1 MSMLTMTSL
10 VAQSQ
15 FGTLIDTSQR
25 QPVAVTRRGRPIAVV
40 QSYEDY
46 LASRQTIPFHVAT
59 LISTS
64 YPLRG
69 QEATASMSKHLKSMG
84 NQAAQD
90 GLTEKD
96 IMQMLYD
103 E

>member
-1 MSMLTMTSL
+1 MLSMTSL
-10 VAQSQ
+10 LAQSQ

-25 QPVAVTRRGRPIAVV
+25 QPVAVTRRGRPVAVV

-46 LASRQTIPFHVAT
+46 RASTQSIPLHVAKW
-59 LISTS
+59 ISEN

-69 QEATASMSKHLKSMG
+69 QEAEESMRKHLASMG
-84 NQAAQD
+84 NQAARD
-90 GLTEKD
+90 GLSEGD
-96 IMQMLYD
+96 VARLLHD